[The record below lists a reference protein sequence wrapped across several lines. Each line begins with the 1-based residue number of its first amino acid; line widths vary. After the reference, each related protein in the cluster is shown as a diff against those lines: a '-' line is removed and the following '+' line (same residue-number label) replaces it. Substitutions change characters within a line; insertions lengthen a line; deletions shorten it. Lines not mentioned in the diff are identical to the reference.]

1 MSNNENITIDENSK
15 NIQNMFDKIADKY
28 DFLNGILS
36 FAMDEKWRKKA
47 IQCADIQDNHKVL
60 DLACG
65 TGNMIKIGRASCRER
80 V

>member
-47 IQCADIQDNHKVL
+47 IQCLI
-60 DLACG
+60 
-65 TGNMIKIGRASCRER
+65 
-80 V
+80 